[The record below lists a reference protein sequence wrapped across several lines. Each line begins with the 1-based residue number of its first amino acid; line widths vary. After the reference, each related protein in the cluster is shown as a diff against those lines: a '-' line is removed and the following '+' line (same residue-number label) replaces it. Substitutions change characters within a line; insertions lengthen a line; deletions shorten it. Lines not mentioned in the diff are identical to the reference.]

1 MRIRVFP
8 WLLALCLT
16 TGVAQAAGPLVFAT
30 IDRSGWPNPLTSA
43 ADFDIASRAEILM
56 FSKALL
62 ATEALDDK
70 ALKQRLGVR
79 QLDRKSVDQLRQ
91 RFWEQLLDNYRQ
103 ASQDCDGEP
112 FCLQVRSLGELR
124 QLAAS
129 FTGASKAAYGA
140 WGEASGQFHQQYL
153 NEQLRLAALFPA
165 VSSEIQRMDPAE
177 RLGDELADR
186 QFLLTF
192 DDGPSLRD
200 GPTDQLIEVLRAYD
214 LHSLFFVLG
223 DSFQA
228 RLSQS
233 SAGKMRELYDG
244 QCVGVHG
251 WEHKSHSSWNEWQSS
266 VIRSANLANR
276 TLTNEYLPLFRP
288 PYGQR
293 RSDSAGFFKAQG
305 VQVMLWNI
313 DSQDWSKK
321 VGAEAAAQRVQTL
334 MLLWR
339 RGIILFHD
347 THAKAAQ
354 AVPAL
359 LKANQHNGVQW
370 LDCRTLR

>member
-8 WLLALCLT
+8 WLLALCLSM
-16 TGVAQAAGPLVFAT
+16 GVAQAAGPLVFAT
-30 IDRSGWPNPLTSA
+30 IDRSGWPTPLTSPV
-43 ADFDIASRAEILM
+43 DFDTASRGEILM
-56 FSKALL
+56 FGKALL
-62 ATEALDDK
+62 ASETLDEK
-70 ALKQRLGVR
+70 ALKQQLGVR
-79 QLDRKSVDQLRQ
+79 QLDLKSLNQVRQ
-91 RFWEQLLDNYRQ
+91 RFWEQLLGNYQ
-103 ASQDCDGEP
+103 LASQDCDAEP
-112 FCLQVRSLGELR
+112 FCLPVRNLGELR
-124 QLAAS
+124 QLVAS
-129 FTGASKAAYGA
+129 FTGGSKASYAA
-140 WGEASGQFHQQYL
+140 WAEASTLFHRQYL
-153 NEQLRLAALFPA
+153 NEQLRLAALFPS

-177 RLGDELADR
+177 QLGDELADR

-192 DDGPSLRD
+192 DDGPSIRD
-200 GPTDQLIEVLRAYD
+200 GRTDQLIDELRTYD

-223 DSFQA
+223 DSFQV
-228 RLSQS
+228 RLGQS
-233 SAGKMRELYDG
+233 SAGQMRELYDG

-251 WEHKSHSSWNEWQSS
+251 WEHKSHSSWSEWQGS

-276 TLTNEYLPLFRP
+276 TLTHEYLPIFRP

-293 RSDSAGFFKAQG
+293 RSDSAGFFKAQALRL
-305 VQVMLWNI
+305 MLWNI

-321 VGAEAAAQRVQTL
+321 VSAEAAAQRVQTL

-339 RGIILFHD
+339 RGIVLFHD

-370 LDCRTLR
+370 LDCRSLR

>member
-1 MRIRVFP
+1 MRIRLFP
-8 WLLALCLT
+8 WLLALCLA
-16 TGVAQAAGPLVFAT
+16 TGVAQAAGPLAFAT
-30 IDRSGWPNPLTSA
+30 IDRSGWPTPLINA
-43 ADFDIASRAEILM
+43 ADFDTASRAEILM
-56 FSKALL
+56 FGKALL
-62 ATEALDDK
+62 ASEALDEK
-70 ALKQRLGVR
+70 ALKQRLGVK
-79 QLDRKSVDQLRQ
+79 QLDLKSIDQVRQ
-91 RFWEQLLDNYRQ
+91 RFWRLLLNNYQL
-103 ASQDCDGEP
+103 ASRDCEGEA
-112 FCLQVRSLGELR
+112 FCLAVRNLAQLR

-129 FTGASKAAYGA
+129 FTGRSKSTYGPWA
-140 WGEASGQFHQQYL
+140 EASARFHQQYL
-153 NEQLRLAALFPA
+153 NEQLRLAALFPT
-165 VSSEIQRMDPAE
+165 VSSEIQRIDPAE
-177 RLGDELADR
+177 MLGDELEDR

-192 DDGPSLRD
+192 DDGPSPR
-200 GPTDQLIEVLRAYD
+200 GGRTDELLEVLRAYD

-233 SAGKMRELYDG
+233 SAGQMRELYDN

-251 WEHKSHSSWNEWQSS
+251 WEHKSHSSWGAWQNS
-266 VIRSANLANR
+266 VIHSANLANR
-276 TLTNEYLPLFRP
+276 TLADEYQPRFRP

-305 VQVMLWNI
+305 LQLMLWNI
-313 DSQDWSKK
+313 DSQDWSRK
-321 VGAEAAAQRVQTL
+321 VSAQDAIQRVQTL

-359 LKANQHNGVQW
+359 FEANQHNGVQW
-370 LDCRTLR
+370 LDCRSLR

>member
-8 WLLALCLT
+8 WLLALCLSA
-16 TGVAQAAGPLVFAT
+16 GVAQAAGPLVFAT

-43 ADFDIASRAEILM
+43 ADFDTASRGEILM
-56 FSKALL
+56 FGKALL
-62 ATEALDDK
+62 ASEALDEK

-79 QLDRKSVDQLRQ
+79 QLHLKSLNQVRQ
-91 RFWEQLLDNYRQ
+91 RFWELLLGNYRL
-103 ASQDCDGEP
+103 ASQDCDGAP
-112 FCLQVRSLGELR
+112 FCLPVRNLGELR
-124 QLAAS
+124 QLVAS
-129 FTGASKAAYGA
+129 FTGESKSTYGA
-140 WGEASGQFHQQYL
+140 WAQASAQFHQQYL
-153 NEQLRLAALFPA
+153 NEQLRLAALFPT
-165 VSSEIQRMDPAE
+165 VSSEIQRFDPAE
-177 RLGDELADR
+177 KLGDELADR

-192 DDGPSLRD
+192 DDGPSLR
-200 GPTDQLIEVLRAYD
+200 GGHTDELVNVLRGHD

-223 DSFQA
+223 DSFQV

-233 SAGKMRELYDG
+233 SAEQMQTLYDG

-251 WEHKSHSSWNEWQSS
+251 WEHKSHSSWSEWQNS
-266 VIRSANLANR
+266 VIHSANLASR
-276 TLTNEYLPLFRP
+276 TLADEYLPLFRP

-305 VQVMLWNI
+305 QQLMLWNI

-321 VGAEAAAQRVQTL
+321 ISAGAATQRVQTL

-354 AVPAL
+354 AVPVL
-359 LKANQHNGVQW
+359 VENNRHNGVHW
-370 LDCRTLR
+370 LDCRSLR

>member
-1 MRIRVFP
+1 MRIGVLP
-8 WLLALCLT
+8 WLLALCLSS
-16 TGVAQAAGPLVFAT
+16 GVARAAGPQVFAT
-30 IDRSGWPNPLTSA
+30 IDRSGWPNALTSTA
-43 ADFDIASRAEILM
+43 EFDTASRGEILM
-56 FSKALL
+56 FGKALL
-62 ATEALDDK
+62 ASEALDEQ

-79 QLDRKSVDQLRQ
+79 QLDLKSVNQVRQ
-91 RFWEQLLDNYRQ
+91 RFWELLLNNYRL
-103 ASQDCDGEP
+103 ASRDCEGTP
-112 FCLQVRSLGELR
+112 FCLPVRNLGELR
-124 QLAAS
+124 QLVVS
-129 FTGASKAAYGA
+129 FTGESKSTYGA
-140 WGEASGQFHQQYL
+140 WAEASTRFHQQYL
-153 NEQLRLAALFPA
+153 NEQLRLAALFTV
-165 VSSEIQRMDPAE
+165 VSSEIQRMGPTE

-186 QFLLTF
+186 EFLLTF
-192 DDGPSLRD
+192 DDGPSLR
-200 GPTDQLIEVLRAYD
+200 GGHTDQLIDVLRSKD

-233 SAGKMRELYDG
+233 SAGQMRQLYDG

-251 WEHKSHSSWNEWQSS
+251 WEHKSHASWSEWQHS
-266 VIRSANLANR
+266 VIHSANLANR
-276 TLTNEYLPLFRP
+276 TLADEYQPLFRP

-293 RSDSAGFFKAQG
+293 RADSADFFKAQG
-305 VQVMLWNI
+305 LQLMLWNI

-321 VGAEAAAQRVQTL
+321 VSAAAAAQRVQTL

-359 LKANQHNGVQW
+359 LEANRHNGVRW